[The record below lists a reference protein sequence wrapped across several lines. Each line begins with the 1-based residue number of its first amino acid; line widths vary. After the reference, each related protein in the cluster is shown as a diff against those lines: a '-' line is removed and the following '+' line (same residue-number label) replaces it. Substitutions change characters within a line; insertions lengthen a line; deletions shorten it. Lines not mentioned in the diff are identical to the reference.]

1 MSVFILNSVVHYF
14 IHVSQNRHNSLS
26 ASISMDFIYLRDDVV
41 TGQLKRC
48 NLKNKQSLKTNRIY
62 ISHKKETGLYQI
74 NS

>member
-14 IHVSQNRHNSLS
+14 IHVSQNRHNRLS

-48 NLKNKQSLKTNRIY
+48 NLKNKQLLKTNRIH
-62 ISHKKETGLYQI
+62 ISHKKRDWTI
-74 NS
+74 PD